1 MHFYRD
7 FLPPM
12 RRIWP
17 VEAFKI
23 KSSK

>member
-1 MHFYRD
+1 MRFYRD
-7 FLPPM
+7 FLPPK

-17 VEAFKI
+17 IEAFKI